1 MIQFIKTGEQK
12 YTREISFA
20 AKCRAVRLGKDLTL
34 ITSENGRA
42 LQP

>member
-1 MIQFIKTGEQK
+1 MTQYIKTGEFK
-12 YTREISFA
+12 YIKEIIFA